1 MGLLSSILNIVG
13 KGVAKGVSD
22 VVEKAVAEAVKPAA
36 TKFAQKQ
43 ADLIT
48 SATKSVEEA
57 NQALQQAGTET
68 EQAAAQNPEQMKMAM
83 EFLRRNA
90 QQAAAEIEKLEDEKQ
105 LTDEEV
111 MVQWETLLPDYP
123 KWQCGGNHFELE
135 KDDLGDGETCIR
147 FYLSAV
153 EANFIAYQAVLL
165 ANGFRTK
172 YRGATETWYKAVDG
186 RYPAVNLFHV
196 DDDECQMELVFYT
209 ETQQAIEEAANV

>member
-1 MGLLSSILNIVG
+1 MGLLNSLLGIIG

-22 VVEKAVAEAVKPAA
+22 VVEKAVTEAVKPAA

-48 SATKSVEEA
+48 SATKSMEDA
-57 NQALQQAGTET
+57 SQALQQAGTEA
-68 EQAAAQNPEQMKMAM
+68 EKAAAQNPEQVKMAM
-83 EFLRRNA
+83 EYLRRNA
-90 QQAAAEIEKLEDEKQ
+90 QQAAAEIEKLEDEKP

-111 MVQWETLLPDYP
+111 MAQWETLLPDYP

-153 EANFIAYQAVLL
+153 EAYYIAYQAVLI
-165 ANGFRTK
+165 ANGFRPK
-172 YRGATETWYKAVDG
+172 FRGETDTWYKEVDG
-186 RYPAVNLFHV
+186 RYPAVHLFHV
-196 DDDECQMELVFYT
+196 DDNECQMQLVYYN
-209 ETQQAIEEAANV
+209 ETREAIVSAANV